1 MRIRGRDKVPALLE
15 MAAPILVDA
24 EQNMVLPADW
34 LSGYDRLCLEVGC
47 GRGSFICQMADRAP
61 NTLFVGFEKFLEII
75 ARAASLAASQGLRN
89 ARFIRAD
96 AAQAE
101 LILPLRAFH
110 VIYLNFSD
118 PWPRRRNDIKRLTH
132 PRYLQVY
139 RNLLTAGGWLEFKT
153 DNAAFFDW
161 SIGSFQKAGWNVLAI
176 DQNVFDSAPPGE
188 EMAAKYTQT
197 EYEQRFRAQG
207 TPIRHL
213 RAFPSPLPGTDT
225 SAH

>member
-15 MAAPILVDA
+15 MAAPFLVDA
-24 EQNMVLPADW
+24 EQDMVLPAGW
-34 LSGYDRLCLEVGC
+34 LNGYERLCLEVGC
-47 GRGSFICQMADRAP
+47 GRGSFICQMTEREPD
-61 NTLFVGFEKFLEII
+61 TLFVGLEKFLEII
-75 ARAASLAASQGLRN
+75 ARAASLAALQGLRN

-101 LILPLRAFH
+101 FILPLRAFH

-132 PRYLQVY
+132 PRYLQIY
-139 RNLLTAGGWLEFKT
+139 RNLLTAGGRLEFKT

-161 SIGSFQKAGWNVLAI
+161 SSGSLQKAGWNVLAI
-176 DQNVFDSAPPGE
+176 DQNVSDSAPPGE
-188 EMAAKYTQT
+188 EMTAKYTQT

-213 RAFPSPLPGTDT
+213 RAVPIPLPGAGV
-225 SAH
+225 SAR